1 MTQIWNKLPKN
12 VPTSEFC
19 IDPNSWQLEHTLYFI
34 FQKVTCW
41 KQNSV
46 QNVVHTT
53 CKFCKEGNLS
63 LFKVWCLNPF
73 LLDSKRCDLCDICG
87 LYSFAITF
95 FKHIWC
101 KVLTYFQY
109 QNHLFQRKECAD
121 IFKIWC
127 FIGFLNLVSNWRQ
140 SKKEKHFWKYLTNI
154 KAIEDWRVI

>member
-46 QNVVHTT
+46 QNAVHTT
-53 CKFCKEGNLS
+53 CKFCKEGIFS

-87 LYSFAITF
+87 VYSFAIKF
-95 FKHIWC
+95 LKYIWS
-101 KVLTYFQY
+101 
-109 QNHLFQRKECAD
+109 NS
-121 IFKIWC
+121 FKIWC

-140 SKKEKHFWKYLTNI
+140 SKKEKYFWKYLTNI